1 MLSKMRAC
9 IAGAY
14 VLAHVVMRHYGRLRQ
29 RAVVQPDPSTA
40 CGGPPPLGRG
50 GFGGRQ
56 RGWEDVAAGKC
67 KRTGQDLFF
76 HPKSILKGR
85 LFGPLQEARQ
95 ENSRKKSVLT
105 GL

>member
-29 RAVVQPDPSTA
+29 RAVDQPDPSTA

-50 GFGGRQ
+50 GFGGVC
-56 RGWEDVAAGKC
+56 GVG
-67 KRTGQDLFF
+67 RTLLRANANAPGRTYFF
-76 HPKSILKGR
+76 TQKVS
-85 LFGPLQEARQ
+85 
-95 ENSRKKSVLT
+95 
-105 GL
+105 